1 MKDRDSAEREIDF
14 RTLAHQSPKQGA
26 HMRAQSDFFEKLGI
40 LTATVMT
47 PVPTS
52 KPISIVNGRISLSAW
67 ASWASDLCSG
77 THVKCSPFS
86 SEGSY
91 SVPLVS
97 GRCEISTSG
106 CSVEAPSGTAQA
118 TDTMGQSSGA
128 IRVCCGHLIG
138 LQSRLSQQADRSS
151 HMATCLSSQSQ

>member
-52 KPISIVNGRISLSAW
+52 KPICPISIVNGRIIDW
-67 ASWASDLCSG
+67 AHQLRHHELAVC
-77 THVKCSPFS
+77 
-86 SEGSY
+86 
-91 SVPLVS
+91 
-97 GRCEISTSG
+97 
-106 CSVEAPSGTAQA
+106 APA
-118 TDTMGQSSGA
+118 
-128 IRVCCGHLIG
+128 
-138 LQSRLSQQADRSS
+138 
-151 HMATCLSSQSQ
+151 HML